1 MADVSTVNSTL
12 DVNAKYEQLLCTLL
26 NDTSIYIRTKDT
38 LTELVTA
45 GDLGSSDKAK
55 LIAEVLG
62 SLNTSMVNAA
72 LQTALTW
79 ATKEE
84 ELEMEKLKLAKELD
98 LADNKILTEAATTNK
113 VKADTLATDAQTTK
127 LYGTATVDP
136 TTGRLLSLGDD
147 GKVTKETELLSQ
159 QTLNAMAEEDVLKSK
174 LKESKASV
182 YKIIADTAANFGN
195 LEYTLPGESAEVV
208 SVTSHLD
215 TGTLAYEQLQIAK
228 NQSMGYQYNAWAN
241 GVNAAS
247 TTVGLLIS
255 ESLLT
260 SGGVGEQL
268 LTAMTRGVENLVGT
282 GITTPNLDVGL

>member
-12 DVNAKYEQLLCTLL
+12 NVNTKYEQLLGTLL
-26 NDTSIYIRTKDT
+26 CDTSIYIRTKET
-38 LTELVTA
+38 LAELVTA
-45 GDLGSSDKAK
+45 GDLSSADKAK
-55 LIAEVLG
+55 LIGNVLG
-62 SLNTSMVNAA
+62 NLNTSMVNAA

-79 ATKEE
+79 ASKEE

-113 VKADTLATDAQTTK
+113 VKADTLATDAQVRR

-136 TTGRLLSLGDD
+136 TTGRLASLGDD
-147 GKVTKETELLSQ
+147 GKVAREIELLTQ
-159 QTLNAMAEEDVLKSK
+159 QRLNALAEEDVLKSK
-174 LKESKASV
+174 LKESQASV
-182 YKIIADTAANFGN
+182 YKIVADTAANFG
-195 LEYTLPGESAEVV
+195 SATYSLSDTGVTC
-208 SVTSHLD
+208 SVGLQQ
-215 TGTLAYEQLQIAK
+215 GTLAYEQIQIAR
-228 NQSMGYQYNAWAN
+228 NQALGYQYNAWAN

-260 SGGVGEQL
+260 PGGVGEQL

-282 GITTPNLDVGL
+282 GIHTPDLNMGL

>member
-1 MADVSTVNSTL
+1 
-12 DVNAKYEQLLCTLL
+12 
-26 NDTSIYIRTKDT
+26 
-38 LTELVTA
+38 
-45 GDLGSSDKAK
+45 
-55 LIAEVLG
+55 
-62 SLNTSMVNAA
+62 MVNAA

-98 LADNKILTEAATTNK
+98 LADEKILTEAATANK
-113 VKADTLATDAQTTK
+113 VKADTLAADAQARR

-136 TTGRLLSLGDD
+136 ITGRLLSLGDD
-147 GKVTKETELLSQ
+147 GKVAREIELLSQ
-159 QTLNAMAEEDVLKSK
+159 QRLNAVAEEDVLKSK
-174 LKESKASV
+174 LKESQASV
-182 YKIIADTAANFGN
+182 YKIVADTAANFG
-195 LEYTLPGESAEVV
+195 SATYSLSDTGVTC
-208 SVTSHLD
+208 SVGLQE
-215 TGTLAYEQLQIAK
+215 GTLAYEQMQIAK

-260 SGGVGEQL
+260 PGGVGEQL

-282 GITTPNLDVGL
+282 GIHTPNLDIGL